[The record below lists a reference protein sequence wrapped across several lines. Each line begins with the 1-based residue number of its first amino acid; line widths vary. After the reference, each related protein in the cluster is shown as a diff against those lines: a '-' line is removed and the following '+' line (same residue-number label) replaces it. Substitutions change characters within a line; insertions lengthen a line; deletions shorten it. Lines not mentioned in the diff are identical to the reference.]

1 MINQQENG
9 GINDFLS
16 LFDNSYLD
24 DSIDIDFLETRNQ
37 PLATTTMNE
46 DTRRN
51 LRRIQ
56 EKTVELEKERRGI
69 KSSFF
74 SLARLIFNLFFCC
87 SRKKT
92 QIFSSNWR
100 H

>member
-69 KSSFF
+69 
-74 SLARLIFNLFFCC
+74 
-87 SRKKT
+87 
-92 QIFSSNWR
+92 
-100 H
+100 

>member
-24 DSIDIDFLETRNQ
+24 DSIDLDYLEAHNQ

-56 EKTVELEKERRGI
+56 EKTVELEKERRGTI
-69 KSSFF
+69 KALVFGFISTHFF
-74 SLARLIFNLFFCC
+74 KFLS
-87 SRKKT
+87 
-92 QIFSSNWR
+92 
-100 H
+100 